1 MPGINVVFFGS
12 TEHSDASQSMLPVL
26 EEEVFVEDERT
37 GETTSIVM
45 LEFCIKLLSVTF
57 KVTKEI
63 LTVQGVIKH
72 SFVTR
77 RNPV

>member
-1 MPGINVVFFGS
+1 MWYFVGS
-12 TEHSDASQSMLPVL
+12 TEHSDPSQSMLPLL
-26 EEEVFVEDERT
+26 EEEVFVEDEST
-37 GETTSIVM
+37 GEITSLVM
-45 LEFCIKLLSVTF
+45 LEFCIKLLVTF
-57 KVTKEI
+57 KVTTEI

>member
-1 MPGINVVFFGS
+1 
-12 TEHSDASQSMLPVL
+12 MLPVI

-45 LEFCIKLLSVTF
+45 LEFCIKLLPVTF

-63 LTVQGVIKH
+63 LTVQGVIL
-72 SFVTR
+72 STVL
-77 RNPV
+77 

>member
-1 MPGINVVFFGS
+1 
-12 TEHSDASQSMLPVL
+12 MLPVL

-37 GETTSIVM
+37 GETASIVM
-45 LEFCIKLLSVTF
+45 LEFCIKLLPVTF

-77 RNPV
+77 RSPVCV